1 MNSGS
6 RETQSTLDQ
15 AASVFVGL
23 RPRLFGVAYRMLGCS
38 LEAEDIVQEVWLRWQ
53 TTDRTAVMDP
63 PGFLITATTRMAI
76 NVLRSAR
83 RRRETYL
90 GPGVPEPVD
99 TGADPQIGAERGEAL
114 ELGVLLLLAKLSP
127 TERAAYVLREAFD
140 YGYPGIATVL
150 ELSEVNARQLVSR
163 ARRHLAF
170 RRCDPVGR
178 SEHRHLLEAFLTAAQ
193 TGNLPVLE
201 ELLASGARSCPVGG
215 GAVRTARN
223 PLAGRTRAA
232 TFPMALA
239 RRCRPGAVLV
249 SHGATRVALLS
260 ITPSARGIDELLWV
274 LNPAELAG
282 IPVAP

>member
-6 RETQSTLDQ
+6 RETPSTLDQ

-53 TTDRTAVMDP
+53 TTDRTVVMDP

-99 TGADPQIGAERGEAL
+99 TGSDPQIGAERGEAL

-140 YGYPGIATVL
+140 YGYSGIATVL

-178 SEHRHLLEAFLTAAQ
+178 GEHRHLLEAFLTAAQ
-193 TGNLPVLE
+193 TGNLLVLE
-201 ELLASGARSCPVGG
+201 ELLASDAGSCPVGG
-215 GAVRTARN
+215 GAVR
-223 PLAGRTRAA
+223 
-232 TFPMALA
+232 
-239 RRCRPGAVLV
+239 
-249 SHGATRVALLS
+249 TRVALLS

>member
-6 RETQSTLDQ
+6 RETPSTLDQ

-23 RPRLFGVAYRMLGCS
+23 RPRLFGVAYRVLGCS
-38 LEAEDIVQEVWLRWQ
+38 LEAEDIVQEVLLRLQ
-53 TTDRTAVMDP
+53 NTDRTVVMDP

-83 RRRETYL
+83 SRRETFL
-90 GPGVPEPVD
+90 GPGAPEPVG
-99 TGADPQIGAERGEAL
+99 TCADPQVGAERGEAL
-114 ELGVLLLLAKLSP
+114 ELAVLVLLARLSP

-140 YGYPGIATVL
+140 YEYSGIATVL
-150 ELSEVNARQLVSR
+150 ELSEVNARQVVSR

-178 SEHRHLLEAFLTAAQ
+178 GEHRHLLEAFLTAAQ
-193 TGNLPVLE
+193 TGNLLVLE
-201 ELLASGARSCPVGG
+201 ELLASDAGSCPVGG
-215 GAVRTARN
+215 GAVRT
-223 PLAGRTRAA
+223 G
-232 TFPMALA
+232 
-239 RRCRPGAVLV
+239 
-249 SHGATRVALLS
+249 VALLS